1 MVARDSRPC
10 KVMYVM
16 ETEIFSSGFTL
27 KQCDFNFHICST
39 NKALLFVKIPLSRV
53 FSYQKLFW
61 GNFILLAVTI
71 ECITESLTAS
81 VKESSFYINQ
91 KSFVSNLLFEKQEC
105 LPNRDTSFCTIQKFL
120 LEFITFFLLPSLI
133 TMY

>member
-27 KQCDFNFHICST
+27 KQCDFNFHIYST
-39 NKALLFVKIPLSRV
+39 NKTSLFVKIPLSRV
-53 FSYQKLFW
+53 FSCQKLFW

-91 KSFVSNLLFEKQEC
+91 KSFVFNLLFEK
-105 LPNRDTSFCTIQKFL
+105 
-120 LEFITFFLLPSLI
+120 
-133 TMY
+133 